1 MHAHTHMHT
10 HKHMQ
15 IDSTIITQS
24 SPPVYQIEKFPSTL
38 EFSFRSKTQ
47 LNLMNQRQDSES
59 VLKTIPTHWCK
70 EVSLDP
76 ARL

>member
-38 EFSFRSKTQ
+38 EFSFRSKTPA
-47 LNLMNQRQDSES
+47 ES
-59 VLKTIPTHWCK
+59 YESKAGFR
-70 EVSLDP
+70 VSTEDHSYPLV
-76 ARL
+76 